1 MIPGEIFLGI
11 LCVVCINSDTEV
23 NIGGVKMISTPPFF
37 KKKGLFSSELLHV
50 NVIFHPFDTISGAFI
65 WILCAVSIKS
75 NTVMNKFSS
84 NDKFQQLALF
94 GAVGKF
100 VICDTPVITGA

>member
-1 MIPGEIFLGI
+1 MH
-11 LCVVCINSDTEV
+11 
-23 NIGGVKMISTPPFF
+23 
-37 KKKGLFSSELLHV
+37 LFGYYA
-50 NVIFHPFDTISGAFI
+50 P
-65 WILCAVSIKS
+65 VSIKS